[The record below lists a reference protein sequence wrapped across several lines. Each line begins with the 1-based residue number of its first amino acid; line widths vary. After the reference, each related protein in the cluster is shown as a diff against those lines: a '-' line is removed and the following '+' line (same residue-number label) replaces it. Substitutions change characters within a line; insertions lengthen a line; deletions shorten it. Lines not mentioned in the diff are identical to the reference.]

1 LPTEEPTRPGGEDPL
16 AVLRRLEERL
26 DAASDAAERLLGD
39 AVRQGA
45 GQWLSDAVGRV
56 DAAGGDAA
64 GRDAAGGDPAGGD
77 AAEGDPAG
85 GDPEQPGRDQ
95 VPPMGWQAAGAREPA
110 GAAAPT
116 GDADLLLALLA
127 GLRDRIPPDLQR
139 RLAEA
144 LREVL
149 LALRALIDW
158 YLQRTERPAPRDGG
172 IEDIPIL

>member
-1 LPTEEPTRPGGEDPL
+1 MPSDEPSRSGGEDPL

-45 GQWLSDAVGRV
+45 GQWLSDAAGRGDEGRGSAGRGSAGRG
-56 DAAGGDAA
+56 DASGGDAA
-64 GRDAAGGDPAGGD
+64 GS
-77 AAEGDPAG
+77 
-85 GDPEQPGRDQ
+85 GRDQ
-95 VPPMGWQAAGAREPA
+95 VPPMGWQTAGSPERDG
-110 GAAAPT
+110 GASSSA
-116 GDADLLLALLA
+116 GDADLLLALVA

-139 RLAEA
+139 RLADA

-158 YLQRTERPAPRDGG
+158 YLQRTERSAPRDGG

>member
-1 LPTEEPTRPGGEDPL
+1 VLPAEEASPSGGGDPL

-45 GQWLSDAVGRV
+45 GQLLGEPGG
-56 DAAGGDAA
+56 AGSQ
-64 GRDAAGGDPAGGD
+64 R
-77 AAEGDPAG
+77 
-85 GDPEQPGRDQ
+85 
-95 VPPMGWQAAGAREPA
+95 VPPMGWQAAGAGGHGAGGAA
-110 GAAAPT
+110 GAGGHGAGGADGPAPPSLA
-116 GDADLLLALLA
+116 DADLLLALLT
-127 GLRDRIPPDLQR
+127 GVRDRIPPELQR
-139 RLAEA
+139 RLTEA

-158 YLQRTERPAPRDGG
+158 YLQRTERPASRDDG

>member
-1 LPTEEPTRPGGEDPL
+1 LPADEASRSDGGDPL

-45 GQWLSDAVGRV
+45 GQLLGD
-56 DAAGGDAA
+56 AGGA
-64 GRDAAGGDPAGGD
+64 GA
-77 AAEGDPAG
+77 
-85 GDPEQPGRDQ
+85 QQ
-95 VPPMGWQAAGAREPA
+95 VPPMGWQTAGAGGA
-110 GAAAPT
+110 GAGGPGAGGAGGTAAPSSA
-116 GDADLLLALLA
+116 DSDLLLALLA

-158 YLQRTERPAPRDGG
+158 YLQRTERPASPDGG